1 MHYDLKSI
9 DLPSVNFTIS
19 LVFSIFCFSVSAR
32 ATPFQLLQM
41 AFSGLHH
48 PSFPHAFNIGELW
61 TAFSIIDDY
70 FIYPILFFSEVKDFQ
85 TLSWRD
91 LGLTDPRLSHADR
104 YVLYQSQNE
113 ATMWVVGKDD
123 HVTVPAL
130 DENEVLLSYLSP
142 VWQVSDD
149 VDVAFLGELDK
160 FVPISPE
167 RVKSIDFHEP
177 GVVHLRIEVGR

>member
-1 MHYDLKSI
+1 MS
-9 DLPSVNFTIS
+9 
-19 LVFSIFCFSVSAR
+19 
-32 ATPFQLLQM
+32 
-41 AFSGLHH
+41 
-48 PSFPHAFNIGELW
+48 
-61 TAFSIIDDY
+61 
-70 FIYPILFFSEVKDFQ
+70 
-85 TLSWRD
+85 
-91 LGLTDPRLSHADR
+91 
-104 YVLYQSQNE
+104 
-113 ATMWVVGKDD
+113 VVGKDD